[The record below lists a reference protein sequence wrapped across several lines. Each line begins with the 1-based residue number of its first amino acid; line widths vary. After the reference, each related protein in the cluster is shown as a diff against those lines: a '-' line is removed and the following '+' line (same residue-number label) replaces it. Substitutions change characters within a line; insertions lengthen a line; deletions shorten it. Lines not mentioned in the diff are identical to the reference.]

1 MIKFETLDEIKE
13 KIKTS
18 TDNEYILESLKANEK
33 LQADRDVMLAAV
45 KVDGQA
51 LYYGSKEIRN
61 DKEIVLEAVTR
72 KGLILKYASH
82 ELRQDKDIA
91 LAAVKQDKRALE
103 YIASEELKQDPDITA
118 LFEEEK

>member
-1 MIKFETLDEIKE
+1 MENLDEIKE

-33 LQADRDVMLAAV
+33 LQGDRDVMLAAV

-61 DKEIVLEAVTR
+61 DKDVVLEAVTK
-72 KGLILKYASH
+72 KGLILKYASN
-82 ELRQDKDIA
+82 ELRKDKEIVLVA
-91 LAAVKQDKRALE
+91 IKQDKRALE
-103 YIASEELKQDPDITA
+103 YVSSEELKQDPDITA
-118 LFEEEK
+118 LFAE

>member
-1 MIKFETLDEIKE
+1 MENLGEINE
-13 KIKTS
+13 KVKTS
-18 TDNEYILESLKANEK
+18 TDSEYILESWKAKEK
-33 LQADRDVMLAAV
+33 LQKDREVMLAAV

-51 LYYGSKEIRN
+51 LYYGSKEVRN

-82 ELRQDKDIA
+82 ELREDKDIA

-103 YIASEELKQDPDITA
+103 YIASEELKQDPNITA

>member
-1 MIKFETLDEIKE
+1 METLDEIKE

-61 DKEIVLEAVTR
+61 DKEIVSGDAGIGYEYGAEDPEANVKLEVLDKEVVNVEEQKIPVISAF
-72 KGLILKYASH
+72 KALLEKI
-82 ELRQDKDIA
+82 RQ
-91 LAAVKQDKRALE
+91 
-103 YIASEELKQDPDITA
+103 
-118 LFEEEK
+118 

>member
-1 MIKFETLDEIKE
+1 METLDEIKE
-13 KIKTS
+13 KIQTS

-103 YIASEELKQDPDITA
+103 YIASEELKRDPDITA